1 MKHFIK
7 QFFRVLYGILNGDGF
22 CVICGRNCLTSKIC
36 NHCLQGLFN
45 ADKLLSVQRC
55 EICGKELLSFE
66 KICSECRQRVDKRK
80 TDKVIAL
87 FSYRLWN
94 KELLFIWK
102 IQGIRSLS
110 FVFAKLMSEVLR
122 RIGADF
128 IVPVPPRPGKI
139 QSKGWDQI
147 DELCNYLKYWFGFK
161 VIEVLERISSV
172 QQKGLDK
179 KSRIDGV
186 GKNYRLKTK
195 KELKSIL
202 KPFGG
207 AFPKRVTVVDDVT
220 TTGSTLESCSLVLKQ
235 GGVEFV
241 QGVTIFIVD

>member
-7 QFFRVLYGILNGDGF
+7 QFLRMLYGVVNGDGF
-22 CVICGRNCLTSKIC
+22 CIICGRDCLTSKIC
-36 NHCLQGLFN
+36 KHCTSDLFN

-66 KICSECRQRVDKRK
+66 RICSECRQGGVKRK

-94 KELLFIWK
+94 KELMFIWK
-102 IQGIRSLS
+102 IKGIRSLS
-110 FVFAKLMSEVLR
+110 FVFAKLLSEVLT

-139 QSKGWDQI
+139 QSIGWDQI

-161 VIEVLERISSV
+161 VIKVLERVSTV
-172 QQKGLDK
+172 QQKRLDK
-179 KSRIDGV
+179 KSRVDNI
-186 GKNYRLKTK
+186 GKNYCLKNR

-207 AFPKRVTVVDDVT
+207 TFPKRVTVVDDVM

-241 QGVTIFIVD
+241 QGVTLFIVD